1 MSQVIHFENE
11 EPKTIF
17 APVYKYFMY
26 QGEVDVKDIRDVILS
41 KEEEVINSHEYKNDW
56 NTGLGK
62 DSMTSRSNSYNL
74 LDWEESDHIKD
85 IIRNSHDNFVT
96 TLNEDSWEDK
106 IYVQCWANVLRKGQ
120 AIKQHQHW
128 NTRYTYLGGHICLD
142 NYDTHTYYI
151 NPYNRKSIDTKN
163 EKGHVYLFP
172 NWVEHYTDTY
182 EGDDSRVTIAF
193 DIITQTVYD
202 EDIFDNMKDHWVQ
215 L

>member
-62 DSMTSRSNSYNL
+62 DSM
-74 LDWEESDHIKD
+74 
-85 IIRNSHDNFVT
+85 RNSHDNFVT

>member
-96 TLNEDSWEDK
+96 TLDEDLWEDK

-142 NYDTHTYYI
+142 DYDTHTYYV

-172 NWVEHYTDTY
+172 N
-182 EGDDSRVTIAF
+182 
-193 DIITQTVYD
+193 
-202 EDIFDNMKDHWVQ
+202 
-215 L
+215 

>member
-62 DSMTSRSNSYNL
+62 DS
-74 LDWEESDHIKD
+74 
-85 IIRNSHDNFVT
+85 IRNSHDNFVT